1 MITDTANNVRL
12 IWHDLGQLVFRICGK
27 VYEAGLRESYLIFSW
42 WYTDIVAVIAVI
54 GIIRR
59 LEIDMRW
66 KGINKSSAI
75 LP

>member
-1 MITDTANNVRL
+1 MVTDTANNVGL
-12 IWHDLGQLVFRICGK
+12 IWHDFCQLVFRICGK
-27 VYEAGLRESYLIFSW
+27 VYEAGLRESYFIFSW

-66 KGINKSSAI
+66 KRFNNPSAI
-75 LP
+75 SP